1 MDDTPLLNKMDA
13 LLRKHRGP
21 GVSAAKPLPASPSAP
36 VTLRR
41 APPVGTWLPVLTD
54 VIEPGSQGIASLI
67 PSMATKTP
75 TPPSA
80 LGPAEGAAMVDS
92 QLAGQL
98 LAELAPRLSEA
109 MKKQVA
115 EELRKSL
122 DRTVAELLERLDVS
136 VRGLAQDALAEKLG
150 VPANRH
156 TEP

>member
-21 GVSAAKPLPASPSAP
+21 GVSAANPLPAPP
-36 VTLRR
+36 TKHVTPRR
-41 APPVGTWLPVLTD
+41 APPVGAWLPVLTD
-54 VIEPGSQGIASLI
+54 VIEPGAKGIASLI
-67 PSMATKTP
+67 PSMATKTR
-75 TPPSA
+75 TTLST
-80 LGPAEGAAMVDS
+80 LGPADVATMVDS

-98 LAELAPRLSEA
+98 LAELAPRLSET

-122 DRTVAELLERLDVS
+122 DQTVAELLDRLDES

-150 VPANRH
+150 RPRGP
-156 TEP
+156 TR